1 MPYRDRPAPRECVDG
16 DWPTGPL
23 KPDAPPSAAAARYLV
38 RRLTYAMARQG
49 RRPSTAR
56 AVAEAAGI
64 APATVTNILNG
75 KSWCDIDTLARLE
88 RAVNINLWGDEH
100 RK

>member
-1 MPYRDRPAPRECVDG
+1 M
-16 DWPTGPL
+16 L
-23 KPDAPPSAAAARYLV
+23 
-38 RRLTYAMARQG
+38 RLTDAMARRG
-49 RRPSTAR
+49 RRPRTAR

-88 RAVNINLWGDEH
+88 RALGAKLWGNEH

>member
-1 MPYRDRPAPRECVDG
+1 MLC
-16 DWPTGPL
+16 
-23 KPDAPPSAAAARYLV
+23 
-38 RRLTYAMARQG
+38 LTDAMARPG
-49 RRPSTAR
+49 RRPRTAR

-88 RAVNINLWGDEH
+88 RALDAKLWGNEH